1 MVGREVIRYTGKTP
15 TSFTGCD
22 RGVNFRFDQKVIL
35 DNLQDDANTG
45 LTQYQF
51 SVTDKVRRVIE
62 SSNNRVAIV
71 YDWDPVQ
78 RALYLTF
85 QVDELAFID
94 GGRAATEDAI
104 VQFDAGVAASSGAGI
119 LPHTVIDSV
128 GSTITAL
135 TDPITTLQDKDFEDD
150 DENAGAGDGIPDLIN
165 TNTDFANQI
174 SLDGGI
180 FSSLYGI
187 EELKV
192 VLTHSIPSW

>member
-78 RALYLTF
+78 RLAL
-85 QVDELAFID
+85 I
-94 GGRAATEDAI
+94 
-104 VQFDAGVAASSGAGI
+104 
-119 LPHTVIDSV
+119 H
-128 GSTITAL
+128 
-135 TDPITTLQDKDFEDD
+135 
-150 DENAGAGDGIPDLIN
+150 
-165 TNTDFANQI
+165 I
-174 SLDGGI
+174 S
-180 FSSLYGI
+180 
-187 EELKV
+187 EP
-192 VLTHSIPSW
+192 TRP